1 MLNKKKTWFSHFTI
15 LQCVLLWLNI
25 LQARYLGDI
34 YVFLVTF
41 NEFYQHLLLISLFSL
56 LLCLPILGSFS
67 WRTNFEGFFLNQ
79 LGMKFT
85 LPCKWT
91 NSYWCAS
98 CMSLEL
104 KKIFSFLRLVC
115 IDISNGQEDICVP
128 TANVIDIHLLHL
140 QASSTI

>member
-1 MLNKKKTWFSHFTI
+1 MVLTLNDIAVCFIVAQHPSSQISWRYLCFSSNFQWVLSAFVTYIAIFTSSLSSHFRVI
-15 LQCVLLWLNI
+15 
-25 LQARYLGDI
+25 
-34 YVFLVTF
+34 FLEDKF
-41 NEFYQHLLLISLFSL
+41 
-56 LLCLPILGSFS
+56 
-67 WRTNFEGFFLNQ
+67 RRFFLNQ

-115 IDISNGQEDICVP
+115 IDISNGQEDICIP

>member
-1 MLNKKKTWFSHFTI
+1 M
-15 LQCVLLWLNI
+15 QCVLLWLNS
-25 LQARYLGDI
+25 LQARYLGEI

-67 WRTNFEGFFLNQ
+67 WRTNFEGFLWISWVWN
-79 LGMKFT
+79 
-85 LPCKWT
+85 LPCLVNEQILT
-91 NSYWCAS
+91 DVLLVCHLN
-98 CMSLEL
+98 L

-128 TANVIDIHLLHL
+128 TTNVIDIHLLHL